1 MVPAR
6 RSSKSM
12 KRSRRAHHAL
22 KPVGITACPKCGVA
36 KLPHKA
42 CGNCGYVNARVSLK
56 IQTEEA

>member
-12 KRSRRAHHAL
+12 TRSRRAHHAL
-22 KPVGITACPKCGVA
+22 KPRNIQACPKCSTA

-42 CGNCGYVNARVSLK
+42 CENCGYYNSKVSIK
-56 IQTEEA
+56 VKTQES